1 MCHCPARPGNP
12 ATTPKVQ
19 RNYKIFNRYFEL
31 SRIRRNKLAKAALS
45 LPGLTGQSREF
56 DMTKTY
62 YVYILSSK
70 RNGTLY
76 IGVTNNLERRLN
88 EHRNNLIEGFT
99 NKYNV
104 HHLVYFE
111 DVNDIQS
118 ALQRE
123 KQLKRWTR
131 KWKLELI
138 EKVNPEWRDLANDFN
153 LE

>member
-1 MCHCPARPGNP
+1 MAN
-12 ATTPKVQ
+12 
-19 RNYKIFNRYFEL
+19 N
-31 SRIRRNKLAKAALS
+31 
-45 LPGLTGQSREF
+45 
-56 DMTKTY
+56 Y
-62 YVYILSSK
+62 YVYMLASK

-76 IGVTNNLERRLN
+76 IGVTNNLERRLY
-88 EHRNNLIEGFT
+88 EHKNNLIEGFT

-138 EKVNPEWRDLANDFN
+138 EKVNPEWRDLANGFN

>member
-1 MCHCPARPGNP
+1 
-12 ATTPKVQ
+12 
-19 RNYKIFNRYFEL
+19 
-31 SRIRRNKLAKAALS
+31 
-45 LPGLTGQSREF
+45 
-56 DMTKTY
+56 MTKTY
-62 YVYILSSK
+62 YVYILASK

-76 IGVTNNLERRLN
+76 IGVTNDLERRLY

-104 HHLVYFE
+104 HHLVYYE

-131 KWKLELI
+131 KWKIELI
-138 EKVNPEWRDLANDFN
+138 EKVNPEWLDLAEDFI
-153 LE
+153 LKQDK